1 MRPARSAPTP
11 SSLAALA
18 SIAPDTECW
27 NRSEINPQVNQPCLV
42 AQRFTVAVT
51 DAGSFSQRGS
61 RNHRQTQ
68 TQPQSQLPRH
78 GQSKSAWHA
87 CTARTTYPPIEP
99 LVRREGRR
107 LQRGQR
113 STAKVRTDVPA
124 SLLRAASLSRP
135 AESSNDTQRCKQP
148 RITGTAQTQR
158 ETSRIRKH
166 RNSTPAAPFEG
177 GVRSLM
183 ISSLPCTFA
192 RSTGIFFDRF
202 LKYHERKRVQRQMYR
217 YKYRNKHRQRRTAE

>member
-124 SLLRAASLSRP
+124 SLLRAVSLSRP
-135 AESSNDTQRCKQP
+135 AESSNDTKVQ
-148 RITGTAQTQR
+148 TATHYRHSANSKRDLTHPQTQEQYPCGSIRGRR
-158 ETSRIRKH
+158 EEFDDLFLTVHFREVH
-166 RNSTPAAPFEG
+166 RHILRPIPEVS
-177 GVRSLM
+177 
-183 ISSLPCTFA
+183 
-192 RSTGIFFDRF
+192 
-202 LKYHERKRVQRQMYR
+202 
-217 YKYRNKHRQRRTAE
+217 